1 VSNRDL
7 LGKTFQCECGRE
19 HTVPTEHFHYV
30 SGAAEFLTTTVGQYV
45 SEPAYVILADERTYE
60 VAGRLVASHLKSAD
74 ALVRTFIVPDKDGH
88 SPVTDTNTR
97 DYILREAPS
106 ASAYIAAGSGVINDL
121 TKWIAFEKQKPFF
134 SFATAASMNGYASAN
149 VAASINGLKVLYHGS
164 PAKGVFAI
172 PGIIENAP
180 FELTTSGLGDALA
193 KPVSSADWKLNQVLF
208 DEYYCQFSVDL
219 LDSLVAQLL
228 ESSARIADRQPQA
241 IRTLFETLFYSGVAM
256 TIVGTSVPASG
267 GEHLISHTI
276 DMTSAVHGKGHD
288 YHGRQVGVGTILTT
302 ALYEWVLSVESPDFQ
317 IPGQGIAG
325 EFWGPLSDVVGKEF
339 KKKGPKYEL
348 AVQKLSQPGAWD
360 DLRTALSDFL
370 VPPRRIKDCL
380 KQAGGAH
387 RVSDLRVDGQAIPF
401 DQFLDVFRY
410 AYQMRERF
418 TILDLC
424 VLLGIT
430 DTQMREIMAQWAT

>member
-1 VSNRDL
+1 MSNKDL

-19 HTVPTEHFHYV
+19 HAVPTEHFHYA
-30 SGAAEFLTTTVGQYV
+30 SDAAEFLAATVGQYV
-45 SEPAYVILADERTYE
+45 SEPAYLILADERTHE
-60 VAGRLVASHLKSAD
+60 VAGRLVESHLKSTD
-74 ALVRTFIVPDKDGH
+74 ALVRVFIVPDKDGH
-88 SPVTDTNTR
+88 SPSTDTKTR

-121 TKWIAFEKQKPFF
+121 TKWIAFENRKPFF

-149 VAASINGLKVLYHGS
+149 VAASNDGLKVLYHGHPS
-164 PAKGVFAI
+164 KGVFAI

-219 LDSLVAQLL
+219 LDSLVARLL
-228 ESSARIADRQPQA
+228 ERSARIADRHPEA
-241 IRTLFETLFYSGVAM
+241 IQTLFETLFYSGVAM

-276 DMTSAVHGKGHD
+276 DMTSAVQGKEHD
-288 YHGRQVGVGTILTT
+288 YHGRQVGVGTILSA
-302 ALYEWVLSVESPDFQ
+302 ALYEWALSVESPDFR
-317 IPGQGIAG
+317 IPVQEIASD
-325 EFWGPLSDVVGKEF
+325 FWGPLSDVVGKEF

-360 DLRTALSDFL
+360 NLRTALCDLLIS
-370 VPPRRIKDCL
+370 PQRIKDCL

-387 RVSDLRVDGQAIPF
+387 LVSDLRVDGRAIPL

-424 VLLGIT
+424 LILGIT
-430 DTQMREIMAQWAT
+430 DTQMRETVAQWAT